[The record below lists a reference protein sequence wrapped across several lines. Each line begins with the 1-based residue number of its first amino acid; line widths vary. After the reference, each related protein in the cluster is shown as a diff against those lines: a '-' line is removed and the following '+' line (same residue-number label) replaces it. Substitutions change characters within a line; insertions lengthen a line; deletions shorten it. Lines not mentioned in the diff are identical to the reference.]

1 MTRYAFIGDIHG
13 QYSKL
18 QALLTVLK
26 TESSDWFY
34 VFVGDLID
42 NKKGITDSQL
52 ETLETVKALVD
63 SKKAIC
69 LMGNHEFNAVG
80 CAMRHQ
86 KTGKPLRPH
95 TENNRK
101 QHQAFLDAVTE
112 NSALH
117 QQWIN
122 WFKGLPLYAD
132 FGAIRAV
139 HACWDEAV
147 IEAIQPYLK
156 ANNAIAETYWETAF
170 EKHSPLYNMT
180 ETLLKGPELAL
191 PEGVSFND
199 KTGLTRKNIRMRW
212 WLPQA
217 ETYRELAQVPP
228 DAESLIP
235 NIPLNNGYSPLDLG
249 VPVVIGHYTL
259 HGQPQQ
265 LSKQVICTDYNAAK
279 DDHPLVAYCCTVE
292 GEYLSSQGFISSTGN
307 IV

>member
-13 QYSKL
+13 QYAKL

-26 TESSDWFY
+26 TASSDWFY

-42 NKKGITDSQL
+42 NKKGITNSQL
-52 ETLETVKALVD
+52 ATLETVKALVD
-63 SKKAIC
+63 SKQALC
-69 LMGNHEFNAVG
+69 LMGNHEFNAIG
-80 CAMRHQ
+80 WAMRHQ

-112 NSALH
+112 DSALH
-117 QQWIN
+117 QQWIT
-122 WFKGLPLYAD
+122 WFQGLPLYAD

-139 HACWDEAV
+139 HACWDEA
-147 IEAIQPYLK
+147 IIQSTQPYLK
-156 ANNAIAETYWETAF
+156 ANNAIADSFWETAF
-170 EKHSPLYNMT
+170 EKNAPLYNMT

-191 PEGVSFND
+191 PEGISFND
-199 KTGLTRKNIRMRW
+199 KTGQPRKNIRVRW

-235 NIPLNNGYSPLDLG
+235 DIPLNNGYSPLPLDI
-249 VPVVIGHYTL
+249 PVVIGHYTL
-259 HGQPQQ
+259 HGQPQR
-265 LSKQVICTDYNAAK
+265 LSEQVICTDYNAAK
-279 DDHPLVAYCCTVE
+279 ADHPLVAYCCTVE
-292 GEYLSSQGFISSTGN
+292 GRYLSSQGFISSTGN
-307 IV
+307 SV

>member
-1 MTRYAFIGDIHG
+1 MTRYVFIGDIHG
-13 QYSKL
+13 QYAKL

-26 TESSDWFY
+26 AESSDWFY

-52 ETLETVKALVD
+52 ETLETVKTLVD
-63 SKKAIC
+63 NKQALC
-69 LMGNHEFNAVG
+69 LMGNHEFNAIG
-80 CAMRHQ
+80 WAMRHQ

-112 NSALH
+112 DSVLH

-122 WFKGLPLYAD
+122 WFKELPLYAD

-139 HACWDEAV
+139 HACWNEAV
-147 IEAIQPYLK
+147 IQSIQPYLK

-170 EKHSPLYNMT
+170 GKNSPLYNMT

-191 PEGVSFND
+191 PEGVMFHD
-199 KTGLTRKNIRMRW
+199 KTGQPRKNIRIRW

-217 ETYRELAQVPP
+217 KTYRQLAQVPP

-235 NIPLNNGYSPLDLG
+235 DIPLNQGYSPFTLD

-265 LSKQVICTDYNAAK
+265 LSEKVICTDYNAAK
-279 DDHPLVAYCCTVE
+279 GEHPLVAYCCTVE
-292 GEYLSSQGFISSTGN
+292 GEYLASQGFISSTGN